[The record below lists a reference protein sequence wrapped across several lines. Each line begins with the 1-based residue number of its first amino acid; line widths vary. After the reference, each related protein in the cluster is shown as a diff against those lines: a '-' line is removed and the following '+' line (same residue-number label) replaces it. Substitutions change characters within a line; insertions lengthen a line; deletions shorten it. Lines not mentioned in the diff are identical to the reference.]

1 MMLFSKEP
9 PRWGCRP
16 ANYNAKLTRFGS
28 SYFPKKKVCCGLIEV
43 FGLIVLKLMPRILE
57 IDETDIGQETLEFD
71 CKSGLGE
78 PVVASPNE

>member
-1 MMLFSKEP
+1 MGLQAGKLQRKTYQVRQFLLSEEKL
-9 PRWGCRP
+9 CRD
-16 ANYNAKLTRFGS
+16 
-28 SYFPKKKVCCGLIEV
+28 LIQV